1 MTTKILPLALLSVL
15 AFSVPASAED
25 KPAAAGERPM
35 YLGTE
40 PLESCVSRW
49 DPGTHMTK
57 EAWRES
63 CKRISDERGTYLK
76 QQGIVP
82 DGK

>member
-1 MTTKILPLALLSVL
+1 MTSKSLSLALLSAIVFPV
-15 AFSVPASAED
+15 AASAED
-25 KPAAAGERPM
+25 MPAAADRPM

-49 DPGTHMTK
+49 DSGTNMSK
-57 EAWRES
+57 EQWRES
-63 CKRISDERGTYLK
+63 CKRISDERGGYLK

-82 DGK
+82 DGE

>member
-1 MTTKILPLALLSVL
+1 MTTRLLLLALLGAL
-15 AFSVPASAED
+15 ALSMPASAED
-25 KPAAAGERPM
+25 MPAADEKPM

-49 DPGTHMTK
+49 DAGTHLTK
-57 EAWRES
+57 EEWRES

-76 QQGIVP
+76 EQGAVP
-82 DGK
+82 DHK

>member
-1 MTTKILPLALLSVL
+1 MTTKMLPLALLSAL

-25 KPAAAGERPM
+25 KPASDETPM

-49 DPGTHMTK
+49 DAGTHLTK
-57 EAWRES
+57 EEWRET
-63 CKRISDERGTYLK
+63 CKRISEERGTYLK
-76 QQGIVP
+76 EQGVVP
-82 DGK
+82 ESK